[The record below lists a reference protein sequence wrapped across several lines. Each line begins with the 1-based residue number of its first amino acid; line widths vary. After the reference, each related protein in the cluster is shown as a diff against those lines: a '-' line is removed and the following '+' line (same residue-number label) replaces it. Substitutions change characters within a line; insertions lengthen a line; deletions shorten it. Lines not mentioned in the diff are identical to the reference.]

1 MAAISTPPRSQ
12 HNPNAF
18 KRIYASSPTSETPNN
33 KPKTKKAK
41 EVEPEG
47 ENAEKI
53 SLKDVYDLVKQLK
66 SDIDTKYNTIA
77 TKVEALE
84 KQISTVEVKLTE
96 KLKQETE
103 KAKKSIEEELNT
115 SFQMLEEGLKQKMSL
130 IDKTNEARNN
140 LEQYT
145 RKNSARLFGVKESDD
160 EATPESQ
167 AIHIIKEHLRIEI
180 NESEVEIAHRV
191 GKYRQEG
198 KLDSKKA
205 RPILIKFLS
214 HKSKEKIMKA
224 KRHFKGSNY
233 WITEDLTSVN
243 LEKLKC
249 LNELRKAGKIRNVWT
264 TDGKIRVRRLNDSV
278 VTITSSEDIKLLTRE

>member
-12 HNPNAF
+12 RNPNAF
-18 KRIYASSPTSETPNN
+18 KRIYASSPSSETPNN
-33 KPKTKKAK
+33 KPKTKKTK

-84 KQISTVEVKLTE
+84 TQISTVELKLTV

-103 KAKKSIEEELNT
+103 KANKSIEEELNT

-130 IDKTNEARNN
+130 IDKTNEAHNN

-145 RKNSARLFGVKESDD
+145 RNKTFWSE
-160 EATPESQ
+160 
-167 AIHIIKEHLRIEI
+167 RI
-180 NESEVEIAHRV
+180 R
-191 GKYRQEG
+191 
-198 KLDSKKA
+198 
-205 RPILIKFLS
+205 
-214 HKSKEKIMKA
+214 
-224 KRHFKGSNY
+224 
-233 WITEDLTSVN
+233 
-243 LEKLKC
+243 
-249 LNELRKAGKIRNVWT
+249 
-264 TDGKIRVRRLNDSV
+264 
-278 VTITSSEDIKLLTRE
+278 